1 MFKAKAQSL
10 VCASSDGPAT
20 NVTWKRNGA
29 SLPMQGSTY
38 TQFQQITDTVN
49 SIYIN
54 TLKIRGVGP
63 SNVAG
68 NYSCL
73 ISNLRGNDEQDL
85 EIKGRGIIIS
95 CLSRFI

>member
-1 MFKAKAQSL
+1 MFKANVQSL

-20 NVTWKRNGA
+20 DVTWKRNGV

-38 TQFQQITDTVN
+38 TQVQQITDAVN

-54 TLKIRGVGP
+54 TLKIRGVDP

-73 ISNLRGNDEQDL
+73 ISNLRGMMSKIL
-85 EIKGRGIIIS
+85 KSKVGA
-95 CLSRFI
+95 